1 MQQILGTNSALERT
15 CALQARLRQ
24 ALQDLQP
31 LSRNMDVSEEAAG
44 AERDA
49 LITIV
54 YVLIPV

>member
-1 MQQILGTNSALERT
+1 MQQMLGISNALERT
-15 CALQARLRQ
+15 CALQAKLRQ

-31 LSRNMDVSEEAAG
+31 LSRNMDVSEEAAE

-54 YVLIPV
+54 YV

>member
-1 MQQILGTNSALERT
+1 MQQVLGISNVLERT
-15 CALQARLRQ
+15 CALQAKLRQ

-31 LSRNMDVSEEAAG
+31 LSRNMDVSEEAAE

-54 YVLIPV
+54 YV